1 MYLECALS
9 IFSCFNHRFH
19 AVSAQDIDVPG
30 GPDGLAAFWANQ
42 LAGAAGA
49 LAAWCRAGSRLGRS
63 SRGSRAD
70 KRRHA
75 RPSDFDFIP
84 VL

>member
-42 LAGAAGA
+42 LAGAAGPLSA
-49 LAAWCRAGSRLGRS
+49 SRGLRATLGRS
-63 SRGSRAD
+63 HGPCPYHGRQTA
-70 KRRHA
+70 
-75 RPSDFDFIP
+75 PSDFDFIP
-84 VL
+84 PL